1 MAIDLAGIELNG
13 PAMGPARKT
22 APSHS
27 ASSASQESSPQT
39 GDVNITSTA
48 ALLAQ
53 LEQSLSAQPAVDQ
66 NRVEA
71 VSQAI
76 AAGRYRVSAD
86 QAASG
91 LVSTERALARLPL
104 AEI

>member
-1 MAIDLAGIELNG
+1 MAVNLTGIELNG
-13 PAMGPARKT
+13 PAIGPARKT
-22 APSHS
+22 ALSQNNLS
-27 ASSASQESSPQT
+27 GSSESPPEA

-66 NRVEA
+66 NRVDA

-76 AAGRYRVSAD
+76 AAGRYHVSAD
-86 QAASG
+86 LAASG
-91 LVSTERALARLPL
+91 LVSTERALAALPL
-104 AEI
+104 GEI